1 MRIARPSRSRRQFLG
16 RLLTATTVAMLA
28 ACDAASRS
36 KRLPKVLSF
45 GDHTS
50 RDAQGLANARRALV
64 QEFSVADP
72 SSQIRSNGATLSAT
86 GTQGVIYAAN
96 YAIDPTGMADSS
108 VALNAAIQDAIAQKK
123 KLVLPTGIFLLDSP
137 LLAFNGVFSKIEI
150 EGQGGAIP
158 NTGNNASFPSWL
170 TLGMANTVLCMNSKV
185 LPCIIFQSNRNCTFK
200 NLAIVGLNSAPSLV
214 EPTDVQANYVASG
227 CRATRYSPYSGI
239 CIDPFTNTSPPD
251 GGYPGLMPYNSAFSG
266 NGTSGLTVE
275 NVWVAGFVC
284 GVALSVAGTSMQGD
298 ICTFNNVNIAYC
310 DSGYVCGDT
319 QARCWTIKGGSL
331 VACREGIN
339 TLSYGTQTG
348 CPPILIQNLLIM
360 YLYRALALAAGF
372 GAVYIEG
379 CYAESIKELGQ
390 LGLGYLGRASPVA
403 FSGCHFNV
411 RTSDWAAT
419 PILFESYAPTSFR
432 SCVVANNVG
441 TVDAWNIVNG
451 LGSGTTLEQCFF
463 TGTAYKDLPPHIG
476 IDFDSKAPVR
486 LRECWTG
493 GANGFVMTDDYLR
506 SHSIAFA
513 SNNSRLRA
521 TWQTRFVQDANVTYL
536 YNPYLSKPAIG
547 IAARSLTISGNTL
560 KFNETTLG
568 EVQVNDII
576 LWLMFKQGYSLVQW
590 AVPAWKVTSVNT
602 STGACVATALYQID
616 QYDTVA
622 NAARLFGASNV
633 QVVLHQWA
641 PTAPM
646 TGTTATDTTLTSVR
660 PPALIN
666 GDWVIG
672 AGIPANTRVVSGG
685 GTSSLVLSKATTA
698 SSTGVTLYY
707 GRLMV
712 PTTTIAF

>member
-1 MRIARPSRSRRQFLG
+1 MRIARASRSRRHFLG
-16 RLLTATTVAMLA
+16 RFLAATTAALLTG
-28 ACDAASRS
+28 CDAASRNS
-36 KRLPKVLSF
+36 WLPKML
-45 GDHTS
+45 GLGERAS
-50 RDAQGLANARRALV
+50 RDAQRLASSRRALP
-64 QEFSVADP
+64 QEFSVADLSP
-72 SSQIRSNGATLSAT
+72 QFRSNGTALIAT
-86 GTQGVIYAAN
+86 GMQGVIYAAN
-96 YAIDPTGMADSS
+96 YAIDPTGVADSS

-137 LLAFNGVFSKIEI
+137 LFAFNGVFSKIEI

-158 NTGNNASFPSWL
+158 NTGNSASFPSWL

-185 LPCIIFQSNRNCTFK
+185 LPCIIFQSNRNCVLK

-227 CRATRYSPYSGI
+227 CRATRYSPYCGI

-266 NGTSGLTVE
+266 NGTSGLIVE
-275 NVWVAGFVC
+275 NVWIAGFVC
-284 GVALSVAGTSMQGD
+284 GVALSVAGTSIQGD

-319 QARCWTIKGGSL
+319 QARCWTINGGSL

-348 CPPILIQNLLIM
+348 CPPILIQNLLFM
-360 YLYRALALAAGF
+360 YLYRWLALAGGF

-390 LGLGYLGRASPVA
+390 LGKGYLGRASPII

-411 RTSDWAAT
+411 RISDWPAT

-432 SCVVANNVG
+432 SCVIANNVG

-451 LGSGTTLEQCFF
+451 LGSGTALEQCFF
-463 TGTAYKDLPPHIG
+463 TGSAYKDLPPHIG
-476 IDFDSKAPVR
+476 IDFHGKAPVR

-493 GANGFVMTDDYLR
+493 GANGFVLTDDYLR
-506 SHSIAFA
+506 SYAIAFA
-513 SNNSRLRA
+513 SDNWRLRA
-521 TWQTRFVQDANVTYL
+521 TWQTRSVQDANLTYL
-536 YNPYLSKPAIG
+536 YQPYLSTPAIG
-547 IAARSLTISGNTL
+547 IAARSLTISGSTL
-560 KFNETTLG
+560 TFTETLIG
-568 EVQVNDII
+568 EVQVNDIL
-576 LWLMFKQGYSLVQW
+576 LWLILKQGYSLVQW

-602 STGACVATALYQID
+602 STGACVATALYKID
-616 QYDTVA
+616 QYDMVA
-622 NAARLFGASNV
+622 NAASVFGANTV
-633 QVVLHQWA
+633 QIVVHQWA
-641 PTAPM
+641 PTAAM
-646 TGTTATDTTLTSVR
+646 TGTTATDTTLTSVT

-672 AGIPANTRVVSGG
+672 AGIPVNARVVSGG

-698 SSTGVTLYY
+698 SASGVTLYY
-707 GRLMV
+707 GRLLL